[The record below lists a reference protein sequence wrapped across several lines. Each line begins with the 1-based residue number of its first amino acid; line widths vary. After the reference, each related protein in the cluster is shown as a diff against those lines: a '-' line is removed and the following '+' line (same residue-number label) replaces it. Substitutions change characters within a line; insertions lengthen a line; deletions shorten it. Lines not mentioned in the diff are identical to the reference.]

1 MWVTRRRGILKRKRS
16 IHAGNI
22 VTPGVLWVIHI
33 SASGHE
39 KSEEF
44 CFTEDEPALQGRTKT
59 SFLILEKPLQLP
71 IRPHYVRRRSL
82 WRVAPRLKRVRVHCR
97 AMRHN
102 DGLSERAKCITAFYC
117 LVYPYLCHQ

>member
-44 CFTEDEPALQGRTKT
+44 CFTEDEPALQGSNRIN
-59 SFLILEKPLQLP
+59 SLIQKDPATYDKAALCSPKELMAGCSPPEAGEGTLP
-71 IRPHYVRRRSL
+71 CN
-82 WRVAPRLKRVRVHCR
+82 A
-97 AMRHN
+97 A
-102 DGLSERAKCITAFYC
+102 
-117 LVYPYLCHQ
+117 